1 MNTLYISSSRP
12 LLLRITVMV
21 MVVVAAAVVR
31 KARGGRGRLW
41 GKKLKSSF
49 APLARE
55 NRSTSGGGCTGA
67 NDAFASCC
75 RKTSRPRSQP
85 TYPRRITTRVS
96 KTFHYSYTHTHTY
109 ARTHTHTRGP
119 CCSSIRV
126 GGDRGPRRFFMSRSY
141 LYTRTALRARR
152 KIDLTVTRKDFL
164 PKNSPL

>member
-1 MNTLYISSSRP
+1 M
-12 LLLRITVMV
+12 
-21 MVVVAAAVVR
+21 VVR
-31 KARGGRGRLW
+31 KARGGRLW

-96 KTFHYSYTHTHTY
+96 KTFHYSYT
-109 ARTHTHTRGP
+109 RTHTRARTLADLVVLP
-119 CCSSIRV
+119 FVSEAIAT
-126 GGDRGPRRFFMSRSY
+126 FFHVTLLLIY
-141 LYTRTALRARR
+141 ALRR
-152 KIDLTVTRKDFL
+152 KIDLTRRDFL
-164 PKNSPL
+164 PDNSPL

>member
-1 MNTLYISSSRP
+1 
-12 LLLRITVMV
+12 MV
-21 MVVVAAAVVR
+21 VVR
-31 KARGGRGRLW
+31 KARGGRLW

-96 KTFHYSYTHTHTY
+96 KTFHYSYT
-109 ARTHTHTRGP
+109 RTHTRARAHSRTLLFFHS
-119 CCSSIRV
+119 C
-126 GGDRGPRRFFMSRSY
+126 RRRSRPATFFHVTLLLIY
-141 LYTRTALRARR
+141 ALRR
-152 KIDLTVTRKDFL
+152 KIDLTRRDFL
-164 PKNSPL
+164 PDNSPL